1 MSEILK
7 AVTGLAALA
16 LGKGGKKGDDAE
28 EKGGAPSAPTA
39 GKVEV
44 KATLDRQKIDG
55 SKDYE
60 GYLMVSV
67 TGSDKGFKRTPI
79 CTVLV
84 LDASGSMSGE
94 KLAALKDTAS
104 KLARNLSDQDE
115 VAIVAYASHV
125 ETVLERVG
133 AANKEPILAAIG
145 RLQATTCTNMSG
157 GLAAG
162 LKQVNEKFK
171 GVKRIMLLTDGLANE
186 GVSDRAGLLG
196 MVGGRASSC
205 TVSTFGFGT
214 DCDQELLADMAKA
227 GGGNYYFIGGKDIG
241 SVFARELGGMLSCIA
256 QNLEVRIR
264 PNKGGEVLE
273 VLNDFTV
280 EDKGGE
286 AAINAEDLYA
296 GETKHVLVRLR
307 VAKPDGKPK
316 ARPFSVAHVAVSWD
330 DATSKKHERRELNPK
345 VTFVKAKDADAE
357 PALAVAEQVAL
368 VQAANAQL
376 EAVKAAERGDWAG
389 AQDALRCAVRSF
401 SLLADRGSESARG
414 LVGAMCASA
423 EGFHAGTYTH
433 AYGSTVSNAALN
445 ATKYRKGG
453 GDGAAFLSSVV
464 GSKGVDDMEA
474 AFRDADGDGL
484 ADPVGTGAADP
495 PHTSTTGTC
504 PPTIWTTSG
513 EPDGVHVLPA
523 PSGPLPPF
531 PGRGGFP
538 PLPGDLPT
546 WPGEGTFQPPGGCTG
561 AADCPCRACVVRRA
575 RVAKPRRG
583 PGQKPGPMPTL
594 PIKGAAEPAPAKPD
608 GGGDG
613 KSKFAK
619 RSKRW
624 K

>member
-1 MSEILK
+1 MSILK

-16 LGKGGKKGDDAE
+16 LGDGGKKDDTEGKAAAAT
-28 EKGGAPSAPTA
+28 GGT
-39 GKVEV
+39 VTV

-55 SKDYE
+55 AADYE
-60 GYLMVSV
+60 GHLMVSV
-67 TGSDKGFKRTPI
+67 TGSDRGFKRTPI

-84 LDASGSMSGE
+84 LDTSGSMSGE

-125 ETVLERVG
+125 ETVLERTG
-133 AANKEPILAAIG
+133 AGNRETVLAAIA

-157 GLAAG
+157 GFAAG

-171 GVKRIMLLTDGLANE
+171 GVKRVMLLTDGLANE

-196 MVGGRASSC
+196 VVKDRASSC

-241 SVFARELGGMLSCIA
+241 SVFARELGGMLSCVA

-264 PNKGGEVLE
+264 PNRGGEVLE

-286 AAINAEDLYA
+286 ASINAEDLYA

-307 VAKPDGKPK
+307 VAKPDGRPK

-330 DATSKKHERRELNPK
+330 DARSKGHERRELNPK

-357 PALAVAEQVAL
+357 PLLEVAEQVAL

-376 EAVKAAERGDWAG
+376 EAVKAAERGDWDG
-389 AQDALRCAVRSF
+389 AQGALRCAVRSF

-414 LVGAMCASA
+414 LVGTMCASA
-423 EGFHAGTYTH
+423 KGFHEGTYTH
-433 AYGSTVSNAALN
+433 SYGSTVSNAALN

-453 GDGAAFLSSVV
+453 GEGAEFLSSVV

-474 AFRDADGDGL
+474 AFRDADGDGQ
-484 ADPVGTGAADP
+484 ADPNVVAG
-495 PHTSTTGTC
+495 STTA
-504 PPTIWTTSG
+504 PTTPTVWVNGDQSSG
-513 EPDGVHVLPA
+513 GHVLP
-523 PSGPLPPF
+523 PHIF
-531 PGRGGFP
+531 PG
-538 PLPGDLPT
+538 PGDPLQPPIGWPVDPNDPNPI
-546 WPGEGTFQPPGGCTG
+546 WPGGPHAPVQPAEPCSGK
-561 AADCPCRACVVRRA
+561 ADCPCWACVIKRMRVR
-575 RVAKPRRG
+575 PRRG
-583 PGQKPGPMPTL
+583 PGQRPGPMPNA
-594 PIKGAAEPAPAKPD
+594 PKGGRQPAKAPAEPDA
-608 GGGDG
+608 GDG
-613 KSKFAK
+613 KHKSKFAK

>member
-1 MSEILK
+1 MSDILK

-16 LGKGGKKGDDAE
+16 LGAGGKRDDE
-28 EKGGAPSAPTA
+28 REKGGGAAAPSD
-39 GKVEV
+39 GRVEAR
-44 KATLDRQKIDG
+44 ATLDRQKIDG
-55 SKDYE
+55 SGDYE
-60 GYLMVSV
+60 GHLMVSV
-67 TGSDKGFKRTPI
+67 TGSDRGFTRTPI

-84 LDASGSMSGE
+84 LDTSGSMSGE

-104 KLARNLSDQDE
+104 KLARNLTDQDE
-115 VAIVAYASHV
+115 VAIVSYATHV
-125 ETVLERVG
+125 ETVLERTSAGNRETV
-133 AANKEPILAAIG
+133 LAAIA

-162 LKQVNEKFK
+162 LKQVNEQFG
-171 GVKRIMLLTDGLANE
+171 GVRRVMLLTDGLANE

-241 SVFARELGGMLSCIA
+241 SVFARELGGMLSCVA

-264 PNKGGEVLE
+264 PNRGGEVLE
-273 VLNDFTV
+273 ALNDFTV

-286 AAINAEDLYA
+286 AVVNAEDLYA

-307 VAKPDGKPK
+307 VAKPGGRPK

-330 DATSKKHERRELNPK
+330 DATTKRHERRELNPK

-357 PALAVAEQVAL
+357 PALEVAEQVAL

-376 EAVKAAERGDWAG
+376 EAVRAAERGDWDG
-389 AQDALRCAVRSF
+389 AQGALSGAARSF
-401 SLLADRGSESARG
+401 SLLAGRGSESARG

-423 EGFHAGTYTH
+423 KGFAEGTYTH
-433 AYGSTVSNAALN
+433 SYGSTVSNAALN
-445 ATKYRKGG
+445 ATKNRRGG
-453 GDGAAFLSSVV
+453 GDGAEFLSSVV

-474 AFRDADGDGL
+474 AFRDDDADGLSATINTNTTTAPTAPTVWRDGD
-484 ADPVGTGAADP
+484 AQGSGA
-495 PHTSTTGTC
+495 
-504 PPTIWTTSG
+504 
-513 EPDGVHVLPA
+513 HVFPA
-523 PSGPLPPF
+523 PSGPF
-531 PGRGGFP
+531 PFP
-538 PLPGDLPT
+538 PLPNFPQLPGDGPFI
-546 WPGEGTFQPPGGCTG
+546 PPPGGAQPTPWPGVPGCTG
-561 AADCPCRACVVRRA
+561 TADCPCWLCVARRA
-575 RVAKPRRG
+575 SVIKPRRG
-583 PGQKPGPMPTL
+583 PGQRPGPMPT
-594 PIKGAAEPAPAKPD
+594 PPKKGPGRATPAPAKPEGAD
-608 GGGDG
+608 EG

>member
-16 LGKGGKKGDDAE
+16 LGKGGRKDEG
-28 EKGGAPSAPTA
+28 EKGGGAPAAATD

-60 GYLMVSV
+60 GHLMVSV
-67 TGSDKGFKRTPI
+67 TGSDRGFKRTPI

-84 LDASGSMSGE
+84 LDVSSSMKGE

-104 KLARNLSDQDE
+104 KLARNLTDQDE
-115 VAIVAYASHV
+115 VAIVAFASHV
-125 ETVLERVG
+125 ETVLERTG
-133 AANKEPILAAIG
+133 AGDRAAVLAAIG

-157 GLAAG
+157 GLSAG
-162 LKQVNEKFK
+162 LKQVNEQFR
-171 GVKRIMLLTDGLANE
+171 GVKRIMLLTDGMANE

-196 MVGGRASSC
+196 MVAGRQSSC
-205 TVSTFGFGT
+205 AVSTFGFGT

-227 GGGNYYFIGGKDIG
+227 GGGNYYFIAGKDIG

-256 QNLEVRIR
+256 QNLEVSIR

-286 AAINAEDLYA
+286 AVINAEDLYA

-307 VAKPDGKPK
+307 VAKPGGRPK

-330 DATSKKHERRELNPK
+330 DATSKGHERRELNPK
-345 VTFVKAKDADAE
+345 VTFARAKDADAE
-357 PALAVAEQVAL
+357 PALEVAEQVAL

-376 EAVKAAERGDWAG
+376 EAVKAAERGDWDG
-389 AQDALRCAVRSF
+389 AQGALRCAVRSF

-414 LVGAMCASA
+414 LVGAMRASA
-423 EGFHAGTYTH
+423 VGFHEGTYTH
-433 AYGSTVSNAALN
+433 SYGSTVSNAALN

-453 GDGAAFLSSVV
+453 GDGAEFLSSCV

-474 AFRDADGDGL
+474 AFRDADGDGQ
-484 ADPVGTGAADP
+484 ADPNAVAGTT
-495 PHTSTTGTC
+495 TSPT
-504 PPTIWTTSG
+504 PPTAWTNGDSG
-513 EPDGVHVLPA
+513 GAGHIF
-523 PSGPLPPF
+523 PS
-531 PGRGGFP
+531 PGGP
-538 PLPGDLPT
+538 PLPFPPADPNWPCGPGLPT
-546 WPGEGTFQPPGGCTG
+546 WPGGGPPQPADKCTG
-561 AADCPCRACVVRRA
+561 AADCPCWACALKRMRVR
-575 RVAKPRRG
+575 PRRG
-583 PGQKPGPMPTL
+583 PGQRPGPMPNA
-594 PIKGAAEPAPAKPD
+594 PKGGEQPAKAPEPGA
-608 GGGDG
+608 GGGEP